1 MYSEIVILAML
12 HKQPR
17 HGYDIKKVVERAL
30 GGAVSIGNKTLYP
43 TLKHFEDIGAVE
55 REIVAQEGKPNRH
68 LYHLTERG
76 VELLQVY
83 LRDFPADLA
92 ANKAEFFT
100 RVAFFDLLEPEAR
113 QEILKTR
120 LAHLQGVLD
129 YLLLLQ
135 QKPGGDRLTLYPQR
149 VLAFQIQQTRHEY
162 QWLADWLEE
171 MRASMLTEEEKDER
185 NIS

>member
-12 HKQPR
+12 RKQPR
-17 HGYDIKKVVERAL
+17 HGYDIKKDVERAL
-30 GGAVSIGNKTLYP
+30 GGAASINNKTLYP
-43 TLKHFEDIGAVE
+43 TLKRFEEMGAVE

-76 VELLQVY
+76 AELLQAY
-83 LRDFPADLA
+83 LRDFPTDLA

-113 QEILKTR
+113 QKILKAR
-120 LAHLQGVLD
+120 LAHLQGILD
-129 YLLLLQ
+129 HLLLLQ
-135 QKPGGDRLTLYPQR
+135 QKPWGESQTLYPQR
-149 VLAFQIQQTRHEY
+149 VLAFQIQQTRREY

-171 MRASMLTEEEKDER
+171 MRASTQTEEEKDER

>member
-12 HKQPR
+12 RKQPR
-17 HGYDIKKVVERAL
+17 HGYDIKKDVQQAL
-30 GGAVSIGNKTLYP
+30 GGSVSINNKTLYP
-43 TLKHFEDIGAVE
+43 TLKHFEEMGAVE
-55 REIVAQEGKPNRH
+55 REIVAQESKPNRH
-68 LYHLTERG
+68 LYHLTEHG
-76 VELLQVY
+76 IELLQAY
-83 LRDFPADLA
+83 LCDFPTDLA

-100 RVAFFDLLEPEAR
+100 RVAFFDLLEPQVR

-120 LAHLQGVLD
+120 LAHLQGLLD
-129 YLLLLQ
+129 RLLLLQ
-135 QKPGGDRLTLYPQR
+135 QKSAGERLTLYPQR

-171 MRASMLTEEEKDER
+171 MRASTQTEEQKNER

>member
-12 HKQPR
+12 RKQPR
-17 HGYDIKKVVERAL
+17 HGYDIKKGVERAL
-30 GGAVSIGNKTLYP
+30 GGAVSINNKTLYP
-43 TLKHFEDIGAVE
+43 MLKRFEGMGAVE

-76 VELLQVY
+76 VELLQAY

-113 QEILKTR
+113 QKILKTR
-120 LAHLQGVLD
+120 LARLQGMLD
-129 YLLLLQ
+129 DLLLLQ
-135 QKPGGDRLTLYPQR
+135 QKPGEESLTLYPKL
-149 VLAFQIQQTRHEY
+149 VLAFQIQQTRQEY

-171 MRASMLTEEEKDER
+171 MQASTPTREENDER